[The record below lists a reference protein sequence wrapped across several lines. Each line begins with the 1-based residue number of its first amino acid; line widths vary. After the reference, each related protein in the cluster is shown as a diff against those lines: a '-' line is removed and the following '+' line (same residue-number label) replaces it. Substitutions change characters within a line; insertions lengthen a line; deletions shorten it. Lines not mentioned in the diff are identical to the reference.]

1 MYIKKESKNMMRY
14 NMKKY
19 SLAEHI
25 DSFDLSLVS
34 SIVLVWK
41 KGFNITPIT
50 TIPISC
56 RLPFLAQ
63 KNYKSELKRKLPKY
77 IDERILEVR
86 SKIEKS
92 EEYKYGQRYVKTGIK
107 LYFVI

>member
-1 MYIKKESKNMMRY
+1 MRY
-14 NMKKY
+14 YQPKKY

-25 DSFDLSLVS
+25 DSFDISLVS
-34 SIVLVWK
+34 SIVLVRK
-41 KGFNITPIT
+41 KGFDITPIT
-50 TIPISC
+50 TLPISC

-63 KNYKSELKRKLPKY
+63 KNYKAKLKRQMAEY
-77 IDERILEVR
+77 TNERILEVR

-92 EEYKYGQRYVKTGIK
+92 EEYQYGKRYTKTGIK

>member
-1 MYIKKESKNMMRY
+1 MRY

-19 SLAEHI
+19 SLAEYI
-25 DSFDLSLVS
+25 DSFDISLVS
-34 SIVLVWK
+34 SIVLVRK
-41 KGFNITPIT
+41 KGFDISQIATL
-50 TIPISC
+50 PISC

-63 KNYKSELKRKLPKY
+63 KNYKAKLKRQMAEY
-77 IDERILEVR
+77 TNERVLEAR

-92 EEYKYGQRYVKTGIK
+92 EKYKYGQRYTKTGIR

>member
-1 MYIKKESKNMMRY
+1 MYIKKERKNMMRY

-19 SLAEHI
+19 SLAEYI

-34 SIVLVWK
+34 SIVLVRK
-41 KGFNITPIT
+41 KGFDISQISTL
-50 TIPISC
+50 PISC

-63 KNYKSELKRKLPKY
+63 KNYKAKLKKQMAEY
-77 IDERILEVR
+77 TNERVLEAR

-92 EEYKYGQRYVKTGIK
+92 KEYKYGQRYTKTGIK
-107 LYFVI
+107 LYFAI

>member
-1 MYIKKESKNMMRY
+1 MYIKKERKNMMRY
-14 NMKKY
+14 NVKKY

-34 SIVLVWK
+34 SIILVRK
-41 KGFNITPIT
+41 KGFDISQILTL
-50 TIPISC
+50 PISC

-63 KNYKSELKRKLPKY
+63 KNYKAKLKRQMAEY

-92 EEYKYGQRYVKTGIK
+92 GEYKYGQRYTKIGVR
-107 LYFVI
+107 LYFAI

>member
-1 MYIKKESKNMMRY
+1 MTKY

-25 DSFDLSLVS
+25 DSFDLSLVF

-41 KGFNITPIT
+41 KGFDISQISTL
-50 TIPISC
+50 PISC
-56 RLPFLAQ
+56 KLPFLAQ
-63 KNYKSELKRKLPKY
+63 KNYKAKLKRQMAEY
-77 IDERILEVR
+77 IDERVLEVR

-92 EEYKYGQRYVKTGIK
+92 EEYKYGQRYTKTGIK

>member
-14 NMKKY
+14 NVKKY

-34 SIVLVWK
+34 SVVLVRK
-41 KGFNITPIT
+41 KGFDISQILTL
-50 TIPISC
+50 PISC
-56 RLPFLAQ
+56 RLPFLTQ
-63 KNYKSELKRKLPKY
+63 KNYKAKLKRQVAEY
-77 IDERILEVR
+77 TNERVLEAR
-86 SKIEKS
+86 AKIEKS
-92 EEYKYGQRYVKTGIK
+92 KKYKCGQRYTKTGIK

>member
-1 MYIKKESKNMMRY
+1 MRY
-14 NMKKY
+14 NVKKY

-34 SIVLVWK
+34 SIILVRK
-41 KGFNITPIT
+41 KGFDISQIATL
-50 TIPISC
+50 PISC

-63 KNYKSELKRKLPKY
+63 KNYKAKLKKQMAEY
-77 IDERILEVR
+77 TNERVLEAR

-92 EEYKYGQRYVKTGIK
+92 EEYKYGKRYAKTGIK

>member
-14 NMKKY
+14 NVKKY

-34 SIVLVWK
+34 SIVLVRK
-41 KGFNITPIT
+41 KGFDINQIT
-50 TIPISC
+50 TMPISC
-56 RLPFLAQ
+56 RLPFLTQ
-63 KNYKSELKRKLPKY
+63 KNYKSDLKRKLPEY
-77 IDERILEVR
+77 VNERVLEAR

-92 EEYKYGQRYVKTGIK
+92 EEYKYGKRYTKTGIK

>member
-1 MYIKKESKNMMRY
+1 MRY
-14 NMKKY
+14 YQPKKY

-50 TIPISC
+50 TLPISC

-63 KNYKSELKRKLPKY
+63 KNYKAKLKKQMAEY
-77 IDERILEVR
+77 TNERILEVR

>member
-1 MYIKKESKNMMRY
+1 MYIKKERKNMMKY
-14 NMKKY
+14 NMRKY
-19 SLAEHI
+19 SLAEHV

-34 SIVLVWK
+34 SIVLVRK

-50 TIPISC
+50 TLPISC
-56 RLPFLAQ
+56 RLPFLTQ
-63 KNYKSELKRKLPKY
+63 KNYKAKLKRKMAEY
-77 IDERILEVR
+77 TNERVLEAR

-92 EEYKYGQRYVKTGIK
+92 EKYKYGQRYTKTGIK

>member
-1 MYIKKESKNMMRY
+1 MYIKKERKNMMIY

-25 DSFDLSLVS
+25 DSFDFSLVS
-34 SIVLVWK
+34 SIVLVRK
-41 KGFNITPIT
+41 KGFDISQILTL
-50 TIPISC
+50 PISC
-56 RLPFLAQ
+56 RLPFLTQ
-63 KNYKSELKRKLPKY
+63 KNYKAKLKRKMAEY
-77 IDERILEVR
+77 TNECVLEAR

-92 EEYKYGQRYVKTGIK
+92 EKYKYGQRYTKTGIK

>member
-1 MYIKKESKNMMRY
+1 MRY

-34 SIVLVWK
+34 SIVLVRK
-41 KGFNITPIT
+41 KGFDISQTLTLPV
-50 TIPISC
+50 SC

-63 KNYKSELKRKLPKY
+63 KNYKAGLKRKMTKY
-77 IDERILEVR
+77 IDERVLEAR

-92 EEYKYGQRYVKTGIK
+92 EEYKYGKRYTKTGIR
-107 LYFVI
+107 LYFAI

>member
-1 MYIKKESKNMMRY
+1 MRCY
-14 NMKKY
+14 QPKKY

-34 SIVLVWK
+34 SIVLVRK
-41 KGFNITPIT
+41 KGFDINQIATL
-50 TIPISC
+50 PISC

-63 KNYKSELKRKLPKY
+63 KNYKAKLKRQMTEY
-77 IDERILEVR
+77 TNERILEVR

-92 EEYKYGQRYVKTGIK
+92 EKYKYGKRYTETGIR

>member
-1 MYIKKESKNMMRY
+1 MRY

-19 SLAEHI
+19 SLAEHV

-34 SIVLVWK
+34 SIALVRR
-41 KGFNITPIT
+41 KGFDINQIATM
-50 TIPISC
+50 PISC
-56 RLPFLAQ
+56 RLPFLTQ
-63 KNYKSELKRKLPKY
+63 KNYKSDLKRKLPEY
-77 IDERILEVR
+77 VNERVLETR

-92 EEYKYGQRYVKTGIK
+92 EEYKYGKRYTKTGIK

>member
-14 NMKKY
+14 NVKKY

-56 RLPFLAQ
+56 MLPFLAQ
-63 KNYKSELKRKLPKY
+63 KNYKAKLKRQMAEY

-92 EEYKYGQRYVKTGIK
+92 EKYKYGKRYTKTGIK

>member
-1 MYIKKESKNMMRY
+1 MMRY
-14 NMKKY
+14 NVKKY

-63 KNYKSELKRKLPKY
+63 KNYKSELKRKLPEY

-92 EEYKYGQRYVKTGIK
+92 EKYKYGKRYTETGIR
-107 LYFVI
+107 LYFAI